1 MILILYILLYC
12 HFQLTILPG
21 IAFWTGLRSLRFLH
35 LHDNPLGKYENL
47 QNLATCPN
55 LLALTMF
62 DTPLC
67 LKRNYR
73 HHVVNSIWSLKVG
86 YKFDFQFNDRMFTE
100 FTRVRIEISLNLCKF
115 EKHTK
120 IFPIIWSRNLDIC
133 FTWCIRF
140 KKMLDNYENK
150 VEFGII
156 GNKFPK
162 WSHVSYVMDNFFYN
176 TSWVKKTQCRF
187 YKLLNLILI
196 LIFKSFADTW
206 PSISI
211 LFIKICRFYGFRVN
225 ILSYQHVK
233 FCWLC

>member
-1 MILILYILLYC
+1 MHNGYIENKCIYLLILILYILLYC

-86 YKFDFQFNDRMFTE
+86 YEFDFQFNDRMFTE
-100 FTRVRIEISLNLCKF
+100 ITRVRIEISLNLCKF
-115 EKHTK
+115 E
-120 IFPIIWSRNLDIC
+120 
-133 FTWCIRF
+133 
-140 KKMLDNYENK
+140 EN
-150 VEFGII
+150 
-156 GNKFPK
+156 N
-162 WSHVSYVMDNFFYN
+162 
-176 TSWVKKTQCRF
+176 
-187 YKLLNLILI
+187 
-196 LIFKSFADTW
+196 
-206 PSISI
+206 
-211 LFIKICRFYGFRVN
+211 
-225 ILSYQHVK
+225 
-233 FCWLC
+233 